1 MDRTEAIA
9 AINAKLAEAD
19 DETVEAVA
27 EYVKSV
33 TEARIGR
40 PLSSRERGLLEQ
52 SRRDFDKGDTL
63 TLEEFKKRTDAMFA
77 RHRVA
82 GTKS

>member
-19 DETVEAVA
+19 DDTVEAVA

-33 TEARIGR
+33 TEARAGR
-40 PLSSRERGLLEQ
+40 SLSDRERALLDQ
-52 SRRDFDKGDTL
+52 SRRDFDNGDTL

-77 RHRVA
+77 RHRA
-82 GTKS
+82 TGPKT